1 MAFDANSTPAP
12 IVQVIE
18 HPAIS
23 RARLHRRLSVLVD
36 RLITI
41 IDGLEADPDLEPSL
55 AHPEVHHWL
64 SQAHSAKSL
73 PLGGEE
79 WTDLEEAC
87 EDEGAFDGD
96 AEHDGREPE
105 GHD

>member
-41 IDGLEADPDLEPSL
+41 IDGLEADPDLKPSL

-105 GHD
+105 VHD